1 MNQARAGCDSEPPPL
16 VMKGIE
22 EFNRGEF
29 YEQHEA
35 LETAWRA
42 EPRPVRKLYQGILQ
56 IGVACYHLER
66 GNRTGALHLLE
77 RGLRKLRP
85 FAPACLGIDVA
96 RLIADAERL
105 HGQMQSV
112 GLDHLVQPDR
122 ALFPTIVL
130 IDLIDKSPTSAP
142 DATPR

>member
-1 MNQARAGCDSEPPPL
+1 MNTTRADCDGEPTPL

-29 YEQHEA
+29 YEQHET

-66 GNRTGALHLLE
+66 GNRTGALRLLE
-77 RGLRKLRP
+77 RGLHKLRP
-85 FAPACLGIDVA
+85 FAPVCLGIDVA

-105 HGQMQSV
+105 HAQTQSV
-112 GLDHLVQPDR
+112 SPDHLVQRDR
-122 ALFPTIVL
+122 GLFPRIIL
-130 IDLIDKSPTSAP
+130 IDSTVKSPIPTHDPTS
-142 DATPR
+142 R